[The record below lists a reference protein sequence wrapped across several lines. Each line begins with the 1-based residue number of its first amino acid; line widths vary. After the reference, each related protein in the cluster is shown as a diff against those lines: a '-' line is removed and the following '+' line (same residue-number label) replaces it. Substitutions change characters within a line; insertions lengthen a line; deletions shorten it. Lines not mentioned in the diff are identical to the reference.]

1 MREGR
6 QRKKLSFLEKCNEVF
21 LKMDLFANPEFLK
34 YKGEGAYQTY
44 GGSTISV
51 LIVLAFF
58 VLFFNIIKS
67 TVNREKIVSVSKLK
81 PSYDSTFR
89 TNESDSAFM
98 FAVGLEGF
106 NLSHSERFF
115 DFYMSAKIFK
125 NSQPFSSVDVPL
137 VPCSIDQWSGIN

>member
-1 MREGR
+1 MK
-6 QRKKLSFLEKCNEVF
+6 QRKRLTFKEKCNEVF

-44 GGSTISV
+44 GGSIISV

-67 TVNREKIVSVSKLK
+67 TVSREKIVSISKLR
-81 PSYDSTFR
+81 PSLDSTFT

-106 NLSHSERFF
+106 NLS
-115 DFYMSAKIFK
+115 
-125 NSQPFSSVDVPL
+125 QP
-137 VPCSIDQWSGIN
+137 